1 MMFIFNAKVPQKFG
15 ENPVVPFTCFVW
27 FYLLTLLKQVQPR
40 KEHQNESAVH
50 CCSVLRNRILLS
62 LSLSLSL
69 SILIWCVKIFFNNF
83 KMSSFHEIFCF
94 FLTDGIFPMHKLDTW
109 NFERFFPKNCMLT
122 TMCRALHFEYFL
134 HGIKAGTALGTYW
147 RTTYISVFSPQLN
160 SLKTM
165 CMLHAWNG
173 LLVVQW
179 ILWCGIVQ
187 WEGICLRNAFQNLSL
202 LIELWVFNDSV
213 DSQSSLLRYLKFSGN
228 TDTFTS
234 SVQPK
239 MATATISAQ
248 WW

>member
-1 MMFIFNAKVPQKFG
+1 
-15 ENPVVPFTCFVW
+15 
-27 FYLLTLLKQVQPR
+27 
-40 KEHQNESAVH
+40 
-50 CCSVLRNRILLS
+50 
-62 LSLSLSL
+62 
-69 SILIWCVKIFFNNF
+69 
-83 KMSSFHEIFCF
+83 MSSFHETFCF
-94 FLTDGIFPMHKLDTW
+94 YLTDGIFPMHKLDTW
-109 NFERFFPKNCMLT
+109 NFERFFPKNFMLT

-134 HGIKAGTALGTYW
+134 HGIKAGTGLGTYW
-147 RTTYISVFSPQLN
+147 RTTYISVFFLQLN
-160 SLKTM
+160 TLKTM

-239 MATATISAQ
+239 MATAMISAR